1 MLQGVREWRSVGVYL
16 MTIERTRRVAGV
28 GVETVGVFRSRCVG
42 GGVRDVKAL
51 LHPHLFNLMLVVGA
65 AHRASDV
72 R

>member
-16 MTIERTRRVAGV
+16 MTVEGTRRVAGV

-42 GGVRDVKAL
+42 GRVRDVKAL
-51 LHPHLFNLMLVVGA
+51 LHPHLFDLILVVRA
-65 AHRASDV
+65 AHRASGV